1 MNKNS
6 PVWSNKYLAVILLLL
21 LCALLPQ
28 NNALKTNVGI
38 ESFGVNS
45 EGFLELNGEVLYMLV
60 DGKRE
65 KATMEGLIRKGDA
78 DQVLLVESDIQTEN
92 SFVPRLFSF
101 FMPISARAA
110 DVKIEYKGAISFR
123 GSVVGDFRVNGLQA
137 FCFQHSKQS
146 PPTGSKYKEATPYD
160 NAKVQRALYYGWG
173 GEENIFKN
181 KNEGIVTTSLILDRI
196 YSGGDSG
203 KNLPK
208 YDRLWDLVV
217 NGESLNSDVDFS
229 LKNLSVSVKEN
240 KQISQSTTLKAIQ
253 KNSVELNVPKGITVV
268 NETTGKKVTGSKA
281 RVYGGEKIH
290 LEAGL
295 DKALAFTTG
304 KLKSDMKTFQ
314 PMITKPQGGNTQ
326 VLGFIKVWDDP
337 VKYTSLSA
345 KFEVRQKKINVQH
358 IDKYSGEVLEKESYT
373 RNIGSAYS
381 FEPKTSI
388 SKGVEKFIPV
398 DQKKKTGTLGN
409 EDVTIK
415 FYYNLERNV
424 TVNYYDNRTGDK
436 IKATKKYK
444 KVRGE
449 KYTEKHPTIKDGE
462 YTYRYVKAT
471 GDKESGTIGGKN
483 IVINYHYD
491 KPLAKLSFDKLQIYT
506 AQWGKGLPVKVYLSK
521 ELNYKSSLK
530 DMTDKKITVAL
541 YRGTT
546 KVTSKTYTAK
556 ELPNKIN
563 MTIPAKYLKVND
575 KALYTVKFTGFDK
588 NDFKIDAAASELS
601 TDGYAA
607 SEKTIKATSEKQKEF
622 SYKGVVMTEKTP
634 TTGKVYYER
643 LAFPLK
649 KIEKKK
655 TGYGFMREIDLHYEN
670 EIGGSIKPSFDFEVP
685 TRLVD
690 SYLTYKK
697 SGDRLL
703 ITMEQTK
710 AINKKQGETS
720 VHDLVYELPHINV
733 ERHTGSLFSD
743 EQVESKDKR
752 ISYDLVDGGRKFY
765 SPIWAELGNYETK
778 IKSKAMGVNLIK
790 AEVTE
795 QLELYASMYAH
806 MDSKTLDQD
815 EVLLKPVYADNPFP
829 NGLPEGWTKKD
840 LDWVMS
846 R

>member
-6 PVWSNKYLAVILLLL
+6 PGWSNKYLAVILLLL

-28 NNALKTNVGI
+28 NNSLKNNVGI

-65 KATMEGLIRKGDA
+65 KATMEGLIKKGDV

-101 FMPISARAA
+101 LMPIPARAA

-208 YDRLWDLVV
+208 YDKLWDLVV

-229 LKNLSVSVKEN
+229 LKNLSVSVKGN
-240 KQISQSTTLKAIQ
+240 KQISQSTNLKAIK
-253 KNSVELNVPKGITVV
+253 KNSVELNIPKGITLV
-268 NETTGKKVTGSKA
+268 NETTGKKVTGGKA

-295 DKALAFTTG
+295 DKALSYTTG

-373 RNIGSAYS
+373 RNIGSTYS
-381 FEPKTSI
+381 FAPKKSI
-388 SKGVEKFIPV
+388 SKGKEKFIPV
-398 DQKKKTGTLGN
+398 NTNKKTGTLGK
-409 EDVTIK
+409 DVTIK

-424 TVNYYDNRTGDK
+424 TVNYYDNRTGEK
-436 IKATKKYK
+436 IKESKKYK

-449 KYTEKHPTIKDGE
+449 KYSEKHPSIKSGE
-462 YTYRYVKAT
+462 YKYRYIRT
-471 GDKESGTIGGKN
+471 DGDKESGTIGGKN

-506 AQWGKGLPVKVYLSK
+506 AKSTKGLPVKVHLSK
-521 ELNYKSSLK
+521 EMNYKTTLK
-530 DMTDKKITVAL
+530 DFEKKKITVAL
-541 YRGTT
+541 YL
-546 KVTSKTYTAK
+546 KDKKIVSKTYSAK
-556 ELPNKIN
+556 ELPKKIE
-563 MTIPAKYLKVND
+563 MTIPSDGLKAAVKN
-575 KALYTVKFTGFDK
+575 LYTVKFLDFNK

-634 TTGKVYYER
+634 SAGKVYYER
-643 LAFPLK
+643 LTFPLER
-649 KIEKKK
+649 IEKKK
-655 TGYGFMREIDLHYEN
+655 TGYGFERKVNLHYEN
-670 EIGGSIKPSFDFEVP
+670 EIGGKVAPAFDFEVP
-685 TRLVD
+685 TSLVD
-690 SYLTYKK
+690 SYLAYTKK
-697 SGDRLL
+697 GDRSL
-703 ITMEQTK
+703 ITMEQTN
-710 AINKKQGETS
+710 ATNKKQGETS
-720 VHDLVYELPHINV
+720 IYDLVYELPHINV
-733 ERHTGSLFSD
+733 ERHTGNLFSD
-743 EQVESKDKR
+743 DQVESKDKK
-752 ISYDLVDGGRKFY
+752 IAYELVDGGRKFY
-765 SPIWAELGNYETK
+765 SPIWSDLGNYETK
-778 IKSKAMGVNLIK
+778 IKSKPMGVNLIK
-790 AEVTE
+790 TEVTE

-806 MDSKTLDQD
+806 MDSKTKDLD

-840 LDWVMS
+840 IDWVMS

>member
-1 MNKNS
+1 MIVVMFSVFPEAEATEGGVKTFGINYDG
-6 PVWSNKYLAVILLLL
+6 YL
-21 LCALLPQ
+21 
-28 NNALKTNVGI
+28 
-38 ESFGVNS
+38 EM
-45 EGFLELNGEVLYMLV
+45 NGEILYMSV

-65 KATMEGLIRKGDA
+65 KATLEGLIQKGDK
-78 DQVLLVESDIQTEN
+78 DQELLLESDIEEN
-92 SFVPRLFSF
+92 DKGVLSFIFSF
-101 FMPISARAA
+101 FATGKAKAA
-110 DVKIEYKGAISFR
+110 APKIEYKGAINYR
-123 GSVVGDFRVNGLQA
+123 GSVVGDFRVDGKQA
-137 FCFQHSKQS
+137 FCFQHSKAS
-146 PPTGSKYKEATPYD
+146 PPTGSKYKESVPYD
-160 NAKVQRALYYGWG
+160 NEKVQRALYYGWG
-173 GEENIFKN
+173 GQGNIFTDRKQ
-181 KNEGIVTTSLILDRI
+181 GIVITSLILDRL
-196 YSGGDSG
+196 YSNGDSG
-203 KNLPK
+203 KNFPGYEK
-208 YDRLWDLVV
+208 LWDLAM
-217 NGESLNSDVDFS
+217 NGKDLNRKVRFTNTKLTVAVKGNKQVSETTKLNADKENYVT
-229 LKNLSVSVKEN
+229 VSVPN
-240 KQISQSTTLKAIQ
+240 
-253 KNSVELNVPKGITVV
+253 GITLV
-268 NETTGKKVTGSKA
+268 NETSGKKVTEGKMKA
-281 RVYGGEKIH
+281 YGEQKIH
-290 LEAGL
+290 LEADL
-295 DKALAFTTG
+295 DKKYNYSTG
-304 KLKSDMKTFQ
+304 ELGSNMKIFQ
-314 PMITKPQGGNTQ
+314 PLITKPSGGNTQ
-326 VLGFIKVWDDP
+326 VLGYGDWYTDP
-337 VKYTSLSA
+337 NNTTSFTA
-345 KFEVRQKKINVQH
+345 VFKVRQKKINVQH
-358 IDKYSGEVLEKESYT
+358 IDKYTGDLLEKESYT
-373 RNIGSAYS
+373 RNIGSSYS
-381 FEPKTSI
+381 FAPKASI
-388 SKGVEKFIPV
+388 NKGKEKFIPV
-398 DQKKKTGTLGN
+398 DRKEKAGTLGN
-409 EDVTIK
+409 KDVTVK

-424 TVNYYDNRTGDK
+424 TVNYYDNRTGEK
-436 IKATKKYK
+436 IKESKKYK

-449 KYTEKHPTIKDGE
+449 KYSEKHPSIKSGE
-462 YTYRYVKAT
+462 YEYRYIRT
-471 GDKESGTIGGKN
+471 DGDKESGTIGKKN

-506 AQWGKGLPVKVYLSK
+506 AKSTKGLPVKVQLSK
-521 ELNYKSSLK
+521 EMNYKTTLK
-530 DMTDKKITVAL
+530 DFEEKKITVGMYL
-541 YRGTT
+541 
-546 KVTSKTYTAK
+546 KDKKIVSKTYSAK
-556 ELPNKIN
+556 ELPKKIE
-563 MTIPAKYLKVND
+563 MTIPSDGLKAAVKN
-575 KALYTVKFTGFDK
+575 LYTVKFTDFNK

-607 SEKTIKATSEKQKEF
+607 SEKTIKASSEKQKDL

-697 SGDRLL
+697 SGDRSLV
-703 ITMEQTK
+703 TMEQTK

-778 IKSKAMGVNLIK
+778 IKSKPMGVNLIK

-806 MDSKTLDQD
+806 MDSKTINQD
-815 EVLLKPVYADNPFP
+815 EVLLKPVYASNPFP

>member
-21 LCALLPQ
+21 VCALLPQ
-28 NNALKTNVGI
+28 NNSLKTNEGI

-65 KATMEGLIRKGDA
+65 KATMEGLIKKGDA
-78 DQVLLVESDIQTEN
+78 NQVLLGESDIQTQN
-92 SFVPRLFSF
+92 SFVSRLFSF
-101 FMPISARAA
+101 LMPISAKAA

-160 NAKVQRALYYGWG
+160 NARVQRALYYGWG

-208 YDRLWDLVV
+208 YDKLWDLVV

-229 LKNLSVSVKEN
+229 LKNLSVSVKGN
-240 KQISQSTTLKAIQ
+240 KQISQSTTLKAIK
-253 KNSVELNVPKGITVV
+253 KNSVELNIPKGITMV
-268 NETTGKKVTGSKA
+268 NETTGKKVTGGKA

-290 LEAGL
+290 LEASL
-295 DKALAFTTG
+295 NKALAYTIG

-373 RNIGSAYS
+373 RNIGSTYS
-381 FEPKTSI
+381 FTPKASI
-388 SKGVEKFIPV
+388 AKGKEKFIPV
-398 DQKKKTGTLGN
+398 NTNKKTGTLGSK
-409 EDVTIK
+409 DVTIK
-415 FYYNLERNV
+415 FYYNLERSI
-424 TVNYYDNRTGDK
+424 TVNYFDDRTGEK
-436 IKATKKYK
+436 IKESKKYK

-462 YTYRYVKAT
+462 YTYRYVKTT

-491 KPLAKLSFDKLQIYT
+491 KPLVKLSFDKLQIYT
-506 AQWGKGLPVKVYLSK
+506 AQWEKGLPVKVYLSK

-530 DMTDKKITVAL
+530 DMADKKITVGL
-541 YRGTT
+541 YRGST

-556 ELPNKIN
+556 DLPKKIE
-563 MTIPAKYLKVND
+563 MTVPAKYLKVND
-575 KALYTVKFTGFDK
+575 KAHYAVKFTDFNK
-588 NDFKIDAAASELS
+588 NDFKITAAASELS

-607 SEKTIKATSEKQKEF
+607 SEKTIKATSEKQKEL

-634 TTGKVYYER
+634 SAGKVYYET
-643 LAFPLK
+643 LTFPLA

-655 TGYGFMREIDLHYEN
+655 TGYGFERKVNLHYEN

-690 SYLTYKK
+690 SYLSYKK
-697 SGDRLL
+697 SGDNSM

-710 AINKKQGETS
+710 ATNKKQGETS
-720 VHDLVYELPHINV
+720 VYDLVYELPHINV
-733 ERHTGSLFSD
+733 ERHTGNLFSD
-743 EQVESKDKR
+743 QQVNDKDKR
-752 ISYDLVDGGRKFY
+752 ISYELIDGGRRFY
-765 SPIWAELGNYETK
+765 TPIWSDLGKYETK
-778 IKSKAMGVNLIK
+778 IKSKPMGVNLIK
-790 AEVTE
+790 TEVTE

-806 MDSKTLDQD
+806 MDSKTKDLD

>member
-6 PVWSNKYLAVILLLL
+6 PGWSNKYLAVILLLL

-28 NNALKTNVGI
+28 NNSLKNNVGI

-65 KATMEGLIRKGDA
+65 KATMEGLIKKGDV

-92 SFVPRLFSF
+92 SFVPRLFSYL
-101 FMPISARAA
+101 MPIPARAA

-208 YDRLWDLVV
+208 YDKLWDLVM

-229 LKNLSVSVKEN
+229 VKNLSVSVKGN
-240 KQISQSTTLKAIQ
+240 KQISQSTNLKAIK
-253 KNSVELNVPKGITVV
+253 KNSVELNIPKGITLV
-268 NETTGKKVTGSKA
+268 NETTGKKVTGGKA

-295 DKALAFTTG
+295 DKALAYTTG

-373 RNIGSAYS
+373 RNIGSSYS
-381 FEPKTSI
+381 FAPKASI
-388 SKGVEKFIPV
+388 IKGKEKFIPV
-398 DQKKKTGTLGN
+398 DRKKKAGTLGN
-409 EDVTIK
+409 KDVTIK
-415 FYYNLERNV
+415 FYYNLERSV

-449 KYTEKHPTIKDGE
+449 KYAEKHPTIKDGE
-462 YTYRYVKAT
+462 YTYRYVKTT
-471 GDKESGTIGGKN
+471 GDKEIGTISGKN

-506 AQWGKGLPVKVYLSK
+506 AKSTKGLPVKVHLSK
-521 ELNYKSSLK
+521 EMNYKTTLK
-530 DMTDKKITVAL
+530 DFEEKKITVGL
-541 YRGTT
+541 YL
-546 KVTSKTYTAK
+546 KDKKIVSKTYSAK
-556 ELPNKIN
+556 ELPKKIE
-563 MTIPAKYLKVND
+563 MTIPSDGLKVAVKN
-575 KALYTVKFTGFDK
+575 LYTVKFSDFNK
-588 NDFKIDAAASELS
+588 NDFKIDAVASELS

-634 TTGKVYYER
+634 SAGKVYYET
-643 LAFPLK
+643 LTFPLA

-655 TGYGFMREIDLHYEN
+655 TGYGFERKVNLHYEN

-697 SGDRLL
+697 SGDRSL

-710 AINKKQGETS
+710 AINKEQGETS

-733 ERHTGSLFSD
+733 ERHTGSLFGD

-778 IKSKAMGVNLIK
+778 IKSKPMGVNLIK

-806 MDSKTLDQD
+806 MDSKTKDLD

-846 R
+846 N

>member
-1 MNKNS
+1 M
-6 PVWSNKYLAVILLLL
+6 
-21 LCALLPQ
+21 
-28 NNALKTNVGI
+28 
-38 ESFGVNS
+38 
-45 EGFLELNGEVLYMLV
+45 NGE
-60 DGKRE
+60 
-65 KATMEGLIRKGDA
+65 I
-78 DQVLLVESDIQTEN
+78 
-92 SFVPRLFSF
+92 
-101 FMPISARAA
+101 
-110 DVKIEYKGAISFR
+110 
-123 GSVVGDFRVNGLQA
+123 A
-137 FCFQHSKQS
+137 FCLDHAKVS
-146 PPTGSKYKEATPYD
+146 PPTGTSYGGGNAYKNEQ
-160 NAKVQRALYYGWG
+160 VRAILYYGYG
-173 GEENIFKN
+173 GVENEVGNNDTGLVATTIALDSVMNNNHSSGRERIPGYKKLMEHAKKKDVPSTSIKFSKEKVQSYLEGNVQKTEKIIFEADKKN
-181 KNEGIVTTSLILDRI
+181 SITLNIPKEVTLHYDGKKFSNKKVKITGGGSFHFTAPLDYGKDIKFEKLKPSLGKYQSILFTASSSKYQRLG
-196 YSGGDSG
+196 SGLLTDPEP
-203 KNLPK
+203 NI
-208 YDRLWDLVV
+208 
-217 NGESLNSDVDFS
+217 
-229 LKNLSVSVKEN
+229 NLSV
-240 KQISQSTTLKAIQ
+240 
-253 KNSVELNVPKGITVV
+253 G
-268 NETTGKKVTGSKA
+268 
-281 RVYGGEKIH
+281 
-290 LEAGL
+290 
-295 DKALAFTTG
+295 
-304 KLKSDMKTFQ
+304 
-314 PMITKPQGGNTQ
+314 
-326 VLGFIKVWDDP
+326 
-337 VKYTSLSA
+337 
-345 KFEVRQKKINVQH
+345 FEVRQKKINVQH

-373 RNIGSAYS
+373 RNIGSTYS
-381 FEPKTSI
+381 FSPKKSI
-388 SKGVEKFIPV
+388 AKGKEKFIPV
-398 DQKKKTGTLGN
+398 NTNKKTGTLGK
-409 EDVTIK
+409 DVTIK

-424 TVNYYDNRTGDK
+424 TVNYYDNRTSEK
-436 IKATKKYK
+436 IKESKKYK

-449 KYTEKHPTIKDGE
+449 KYSEKPPSIKSGE
-462 YTYRYVKAT
+462 YKYRYIRT
-471 GDKESGTIGGKN
+471 DGDKESGTIGGKN

-506 AQWGKGLPVKVYLSK
+506 AKSTKGLPVKVHLSK
-521 ELNYKSSLK
+521 EMNYKTTLK
-530 DMTDKKITVAL
+530 DFEKKKITVAL
-541 YRGTT
+541 YL
-546 KVTSKTYTAK
+546 KDKKIVSKTYSAK
-556 ELPNKIN
+556 ELPKKIE
-563 MTIPAKYLKVND
+563 MTIPSDGLKAAVKN
-575 KALYTVKFTGFDK
+575 LYTVKFTDFNK
-588 NDFKIDAAASELS
+588 NDFKIDAAASTLN

-607 SEKTIKATSEKQKEF
+607 SEKTIKASSSNGKEL

-697 SGDRLL
+697 SGDRSL

-778 IKSKAMGVNLIK
+778 IKSKPMGVNLIK

-806 MDSKTLDQD
+806 MDSKTINQD

>member
-6 PVWSNKYLAVILLLL
+6 PGWSNKYLAVILLLL

-28 NNALKTNVGI
+28 NNSLKNNVGI

-65 KATMEGLIRKGDA
+65 KATMEGLIKKGDV

-92 SFVPRLFSF
+92 SFAPRLFSF
-101 FMPISARAA
+101 LMPISARAA

-208 YDRLWDLVV
+208 YDKLWDLVV

-229 LKNLSVSVKEN
+229 LKNLSVSVKGN
-240 KQISQSTTLKAIQ
+240 KQISQSTNLKAIK
-253 KNSVELNVPKGITVV
+253 KNSVELNIPKGITLV
-268 NETTGKKVTGSKA
+268 NETTGKKVTGGKA

-295 DKALAFTTG
+295 DKALAYTTG

-373 RNIGSAYS
+373 RNIGFLYS
-381 FEPKTSI
+381 FAPKASI
-388 SKGVEKFIPV
+388 TKGKEKFIPV
-398 DQKKKTGTLGN
+398 DLKKKTGTLGN
-409 EDVTIK
+409 KDVTIK

-449 KYTEKHPTIKDGE
+449 KYAEKHPTIKDGE
-462 YTYRYVKAT
+462 YTYRYVKTT

-506 AQWGKGLPVKVYLSK
+506 AKSTKGLPVKVHLSK
-521 ELNYKSSLK
+521 EMNYKTTLK
-530 DMTDKKITVAL
+530 DFEEKKITVAL
-541 YRGTT
+541 YL
-546 KVTSKTYTAK
+546 KDKKINSKTYSAK
-556 ELPNKIN
+556 ELPKKVE
-563 MTIPAKYLKVND
+563 MTIPSDGLKAAVKN
-575 KALYTVKFTGFDK
+575 LYTVKFTGFNK

-634 TTGKVYYER
+634 SAGKVYYET
-643 LAFPLK
+643 LTFPLA

-655 TGYGFMREIDLHYEN
+655 TGYGFERKVNLHYEN

-697 SGDRLL
+697 SGDRSL

-743 EQVESKDKR
+743 DQVESKDKR
-752 ISYDLVDGGRKFY
+752 IAYELVDGGRKFY
-765 SPIWAELGNYETK
+765 TPIWSDLGNYETK
-778 IKSKAMGVNLIK
+778 IKSKPMGVNLIK

-806 MDSKTLDQD
+806 MDSKTINQD
-815 EVLLKPVYADNPFP
+815 EVLLKPVYAENPFP